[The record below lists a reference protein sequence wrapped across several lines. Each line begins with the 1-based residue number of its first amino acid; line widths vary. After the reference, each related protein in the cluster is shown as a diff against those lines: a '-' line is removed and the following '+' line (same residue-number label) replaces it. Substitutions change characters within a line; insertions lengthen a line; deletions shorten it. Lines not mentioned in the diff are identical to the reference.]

1 MMDIIK
7 TKVERFVFTLLN
19 LLIYFINPLAM
30 KKNFLTVLFFLI
42 SLTVFGQEKN
52 LTSTQ
57 LAVSGYDLVSY
68 FNNDSPQKG
77 NKEHAVVYDSAT
89 YYFSTE
95 ENKNIFKSVPEKYLP
110 QYGGWC
116 AYAMARSKN
125 VEINPE
131 AYLVDEGKLY
141 LFYKTRWNNTQL
153 KWLNNPTELKQ
164 KADANWQK
172 KVEQE

>member
-1 MMDIIK
+1 MDMIK

-19 LLIYFINPLAM
+19 LLIYLHKPLSYEKELLNRFILLYFTDSFRT
-30 KKNFLTVLFFLI
+30 K
-42 SLTVFGQEKN
+42 KN
-52 LTSTQ
+52 LTLTQ

-77 NKEHAVVYDSAT
+77 NNVHAVVYDAAT
-89 YYFSTE
+89 YYFASE
-95 ENKNIFKSVPEKYLP
+95 ENKNTFKRAPEKYLP

-116 AYAMARSKN
+116 AYAMARNKN
-125 VEINPE
+125 IEINPE

>member
-95 ENKNIFKSVPEKYLP
+95 ENKNIFILSSIIINANRCGYYGDDK
-110 QYGGWC
+110 QYNIDDVISE
-116 AYAMARSKN
+116 YPMAKT
-125 VEINPE
+125 
-131 AYLVDEGKLY
+131 Y
-141 LFYKTRWNNTQL
+141 LFQRT
-153 KWLNNPTELKQ
+153 
-164 KADANWQK
+164 
-172 KVEQE
+172 